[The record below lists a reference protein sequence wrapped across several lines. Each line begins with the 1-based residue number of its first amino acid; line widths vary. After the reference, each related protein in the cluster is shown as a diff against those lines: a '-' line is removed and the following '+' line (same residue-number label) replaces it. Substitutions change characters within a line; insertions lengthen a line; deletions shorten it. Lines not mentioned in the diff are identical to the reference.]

1 MRKRARDPLT
11 VAILIFS
18 LLLVT
23 LMLFLLTAV
32 VRKKTPA
39 AAPTPATTPFIP
51 PGWVN
56 PTSPPPTA
64 ERTAD

>member
-1 MRKRARDPLT
+1 MPKRAKNPLA
-11 VAILIFS
+11 VAALLFS
-18 LLLVT
+18 LLLVA

-39 AAPTPATTPFIP
+39 KSTTPFIP

-56 PTSPPPTA
+56 PTSPPPQP
-64 ERTAD
+64 RK